1 MFVHASATTMAP
13 LLELDIRTN
22 TTLDLIPSDRLG
34 QPLLVLRIVE
44 LVGDGRQIELQ
55 LLSNELA
62 NLRVIV
68 VPAERIDIRPVGD
81 QIDVDGTVAKRGPF
95 NHGPAS
101 ERLAEVDID
110 RRILQLFGD
119 RKFRRAWEGHVSG

>member
-34 QPLLVLRIVE
+34 QPLLVLRVIE

-68 VPAERIDIRPVGD
+68 VPAERLDIRPVGD
-81 QIDVDGTVAKRGPF
+81 QVDIDGTVAKC
-95 NHGPAS
+95 
-101 ERLAEVDID
+101 
-110 RRILQLFGD
+110 
-119 RKFRRAWEGHVSG
+119 